1 MINRWH
7 GFFVAILLLG
17 SGWVWVNRVPVALS
31 ATARTPQPAVDYPAP
46 DFTLTTLDGQSFA
59 LSAAQGKPIVLNF
72 WATWC
77 GPCQRE
83 LPALQAAAERYGD
96 QVLIVGVDQGEEP
109 ATVQTYVDK
118 LGLTFAIPLD
128 AEFAVSEL
136 YTVRGLPTTFF
147 IDRQGV
153 IRQMWLGEMNSITL
167 AEGVAGIL
175 R

>member
-7 GFFVAILLLG
+7 GLFLVILLLG
-17 SGWVWVNRVPVALS
+17 GSWLWLNRVPVAVL
-31 ATARTPQPAVDYPAP
+31 ATARPPQPAIDYPAP
-46 DFTLTTLDGQSFA
+46 DFTLTTLAGEQFD
-59 LSAAQGKPIVLNF
+59 LSAVQGKPVVLNF

-83 LPALQAAAERYGD
+83 LPTLQAAAERYGD
-96 QVLIVGVDQGEEP
+96 QVLIVGVDQGEAP
-109 ATVQTYVDK
+109 ATVQSYVDK
-118 LGLTFAIPLD
+118 LGLTFTIPLD
-128 AEFAVSEL
+128 AEFAVSER
-136 YTVRGLPTTFF
+136 YAVRGLPTTFF

-167 AEGVAGIL
+167 AEGVAEIL

>member
-7 GFFVAILLLG
+7 GLFLAILVFG
-17 SGWVWVNRVPVALS
+17 SYWIWLNRVPVAVS
-31 ATARTPQPAVDYPAP
+31 APARTPQPVVDYPAP
-46 DFTLTTLDGQSFA
+46 AFTLTTLTGETFD
-59 LSAAQGKPIVLNF
+59 LSAAQGKPVVLNF

-96 QVLIVGVDQGEEP
+96 RVLIIGVDQGEAPE
-109 ATVQTYVDK
+109 TVQRYVDQ
-118 LGLTFAIPLD
+118 LGLTFPIPLD
-128 AEFAVSEL
+128 VEFAVSEQ
-136 YTVRGLPTTFF
+136 YNVRGLPTTFF
-147 IDRQGV
+147 IDPQGV

-167 AEGVAGIL
+167 AEGVAQIL

>member
-7 GFFVAILLLG
+7 GLFCVILLFGG
-17 SGWVWVNRVPVALS
+17 SWLWLNRVPVAVS
-31 ATARTPQPAVDYPAP
+31 ATARTPQPAIDYPAP
-46 DFTLTTLDGQSFA
+46 TFA
-59 LSAAQGKPIVLNF
+59 LMTLAGETFDLNAVKGKPVVLNF

-83 LPALQAAAERYGD
+83 LPTLQAAAERYGE

-109 ATVQTYVDK
+109 ATVQQYVDR
-118 LGLTFAIPLD
+118 LGLTFTIPLD

-136 YTVRGLPTTFF
+136 YNVRGLPTTFF

-167 AEGVAGIL
+167 AEGVAEIL

>member
-7 GFFVAILLLG
+7 GLFLTILLLG
-17 SGWVWVNRVPVALS
+17 SSWIWLNRVPLTAS
-31 ATARTPQPAVDYPAP
+31 ARARTPQPAIDHPAP
-46 DFTLTTLDGQSFA
+46 AFTLKTLKGDEFS
-59 LSAAQGKPIVLNF
+59 LNEAQGKPVVLNF

-96 QVLIVGVDQGEEP
+96 RVLIVGVDQGESAEI
-109 ATVQTYVDK
+109 VQRYVDQ

-128 AEFAVSEL
+128 PEFSVGEL
-136 YTVRGLPTTFF
+136 YNVRGLPTTYF

-167 AEGVAGIL
+167 AEGVAEIL

>member
-7 GFFVAILLLG
+7 GVFLVILLLG
-17 SGWVWVNRVPVALS
+17 GSWLWLNRVPVAVS
-31 ATARTPQPAVDYPAP
+31 ATARPPQPAIDYPAP
-46 DFTLTTLDGQSFA
+46 AFTLTTLAGEQFD
-59 LSAAQGKPIVLNF
+59 LSAAQGKPVVLNF

-83 LPALQAAAERYGD
+83 LPTLQAAAERYGD
-96 QVLIVGVDQGEEP
+96 QVLIVGVDQGEAP
-109 ATVQTYVDK
+109 ATVQSYVDR

-128 AEFAVSEL
+128 ADFAVSEL
-136 YTVRGLPTTFF
+136 YNVRGLPTTFF

>member
-7 GFFVAILLLG
+7 TLFLTILLLG
-17 SGWVWVNRVPVALS
+17 SSWIWLNRVPLS
-31 ATARTPQPAVDYPAP
+31 ASARARTPQPAIDHPAP
-46 DFTLTTLDGQSFA
+46 PFTLTTLAGDEFSLGE
-59 LSAAQGKPIVLNF
+59 AQGKPVVLNF

-96 QVLIVGVDQGEEP
+96 RVLIIGVDQGESPEI
-109 ATVQTYVDK
+109 VQSYVDQ

-128 AEFAVSEL
+128 SEFAVGEL
-136 YTVRGLPTTFF
+136 YNVRGLPTTYF
-147 IDRQGV
+147 IDPQGI

-167 AEGVAGIL
+167 AEGVAEIL

>member
-1 MINRWH
+1 MMNRWYAL
-7 GFFVAILLLG
+7 FFTILLLG
-17 SGWVWVNRVPVALS
+17 SSWVWLNRVPLS
-31 ATARTPQPAVDYPAP
+31 ASARARTPQPAIDHPAP
-46 DFTLTTLDGQSFA
+46 PFTLTTLAGDEFSLG
-59 LSAAQGKPIVLNF
+59 AAQGKPVVLNF

-96 QVLIVGVDQGEEP
+96 RVLIVGVDQGEAPEI
-109 ATVQTYVDK
+109 VQRYVDQ

-128 AEFAVSEL
+128 AEFAVGEL
-136 YTVRGLPTTFF
+136 YNVRGLPTTYF

-153 IRQMWLGEMNSITL
+153 IRQMWLGEMNSVTL
-167 AEGVAGIL
+167 AEGVAEVL